1 VTLNESG
8 ISKQVISGG
17 EEDVL
22 NLALRLAISRM
33 IADRSGHAFGLLIL
47 DEIFGSLDEDRRL
60 RVVGLL
66 RHLLG
71 RFEQI
76 IVLTHIEATRDDMDH
91 QILVS
96 LDDRTGNSAVRVKDM
111 SALPDYEDLQEE
123 ALSAGAPA

>member
-1 VTLNESG
+1 M
-8 ISKQVISGG
+8 ISGG

-66 RHLLG
+66 RHLLT
-71 RFEQI
+71 RFEQV

-91 QILVS
+91 QVLVS
-96 LDDRTGNSAVRVKDM
+96 LDDLTGNSVVRMKDLG
-111 SALPDYEDLQEE
+111 SLPDYEDLQEE
-123 ALSAGAPA
+123 MLSAGASA